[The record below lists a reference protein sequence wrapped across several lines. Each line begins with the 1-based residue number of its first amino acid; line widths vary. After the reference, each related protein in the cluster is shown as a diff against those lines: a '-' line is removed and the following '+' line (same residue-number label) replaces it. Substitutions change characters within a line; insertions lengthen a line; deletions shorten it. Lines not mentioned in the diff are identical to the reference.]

1 MRSFIFLIYGCL
13 IIGLFG
19 CSNSSHFTK
28 RKYLPN
34 FKVQQEL
41 KATTIVVNEPID
53 SISKKNS
60 FITLHNEKNNTVSN
74 YPSRTSD
81 KTVVIKKI
89 KKPTVTKKYPEY
101 ATLNLSDNLLITDT
115 VKTEE
120 YYQSNYKSDTD
131 ILNKIVRIAVIVYIP
146 FVTPLIIKSIEGKT
160 ARHHHSKIALL
171 ILLIAGVL
179 FLFAIMFGL
188 LAALFYG
195 LAGNSF
201 NFNNYINTITV
212 IFVVIALMYYIITLY
227 LGIKAVVVN

>member
-1 MRSFIFLIYGCL
+1 MRSFIFIIYGCL

-19 CSNSSHFTK
+19 CSNSSHFAK

-60 FITLHNEKNNTVSN
+60 FITLHNEENNTVNN
-74 YPSRTSD
+74 YPSRTFD
-81 KTVVIKKI
+81 KTVAIKKI
-89 KKPTVTKKYPEY
+89 KKPTVPKKYPEY
-101 ATLNLSDNLLITDT
+101 AALKLPEILLNTDT

-120 YYQSNYKSDTD
+120 YYQPNYKSDMSV
-131 ILNKIVRIAVIVYIP
+131 LGKIVRTAVIVYIP
-146 FVTPLIIKSIEGKT
+146 YVTPLIIKSIEGKT
-160 ARHHHSKIALL
+160 TRHLHSKIALL

-201 NFNNYINTITV
+201 NFDNYI
-212 IFVVIALMYYIITLY
+212 
-227 LGIKAVVVN
+227 